1 MSLKLD
7 ALLQTRP
14 KSARIFGSIR
24 LQKALKRPQTQ
35 KCGVS
40 ELPLTQG
47 GPDTYPAG
55 CWTIDKKIAKSK
67 GLRSR
72 LFGGQIWFPEGF
84 RLGAK
89 FGSLRGLDW
98 GPMGILRP

>member
-7 ALLQTRP
+7 ALLQMRP
-14 KSARIFGSIR
+14 KSARIFAGSR
-24 LQKALKRPQTQ
+24 TQ

-55 CWTIDKKIAKSK
+55 CWTIDKKNSK
-67 GLRSR
+67 VQGVER
-72 LFGGQIWFPEGF
+72 LFGGHFSG
-84 RLGAK
+84 
-89 FGSLRGLDW
+89 RGPKINPFFETLLFFCPVGRGRVLLEDP
-98 GPMGILRP
+98 GDISAVMG

>member
-14 KSARIFGSIR
+14 KSARIFAGSR
-24 LQKALKRPQTQ
+24 TQ

-67 GLRSR
+67 GLRSG
-72 LFGGQIWFPEGF
+72 LFGGHFSGRGPKINPFFEKLLFFCPVG
-84 RLGAK
+84 RL
-89 FGSLRGLDW
+89 SL
-98 GPMGILRP
+98 IHI